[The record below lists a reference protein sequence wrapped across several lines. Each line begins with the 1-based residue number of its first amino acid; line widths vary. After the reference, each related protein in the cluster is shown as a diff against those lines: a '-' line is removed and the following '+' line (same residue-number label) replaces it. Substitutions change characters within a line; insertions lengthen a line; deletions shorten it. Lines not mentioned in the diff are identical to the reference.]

1 MALEKDE
8 DVTTNP
14 AGAGPNRKEF
24 LRAAGVATAGAAV
37 ATAAPG
43 LARASSAR
51 VVRDLAPV
59 TVTIS
64 RGAVTTKNDWMGN
77 VIARFEKAN
86 PEIKVK
92 SLFAPQS
99 STDAHNQYVA
109 QLSGGSS
116 AVDIYQVDVIWPPE
130 FAAAGWLLP
139 VDKYITDSFKTD
151 LLHGPRLGTTVN
163 GKMYAIPY
171 YTDVG
176 MLFYRTD
183 LLAKYKLAPPQTF
196 TDMVAASQ
204 TIIKQEKGVPYGVL
218 WQGAQY
224 EGLFCDICEL
234 FWGNGGNILE
244 NFTGPKVVI
253 NSPQNQ
259 VALQFMVDTIHR
271 YKIAPL
277 AVTTYTEEE
286 TRHLFQNG
294 KSLFLRNWPYVWPNG
309 NDKTQSLIAGKFA
322 LKPMVH
328 GPNGKPGAALG
339 GWNMAINAKSQNP
352 DAAAKVALGITNAES
367 QKYLAINAGNNPSL
381 ASVYRDPEAI
391 AANPYYKQYASVVSN
406 ALPRPVSKYETK
418 ISDRV
423 TRQVH
428 AALLGQVSVS
438 AALANAQRD
447 VEALVGGGNSTP

>member
-8 DVTTNP
+8 DVTTDP

-24 LRAAGVATAGAAV
+24 LRAAGIATAGAAAAV
-37 ATAAPG
+37 AAPG

-196 TDMVAASQ
+196 ADLVAASQ

-294 KSLFLRNWPYVWPNG
+294 KSLFLRNWPYVY
-309 NDKTQSLIAGKFA
+309 SLATTDAASKIKGKFA
-322 LKPMVH
+322 VAPLP
-328 GPNGKPGAALG
+328 GKDGPGASSLG
-339 GWNMAINAKSQNP
+339 GHSEAITTYSKY
-352 DAAAKVALGITNAES
+352 KGTALDFLKFIEES
-367 QKYLAINAGNNPSL
+367 DQQKFFMTQGSL
-381 ASVYRDPEAI
+381 APVLEGIYTDSALVAKF
-391 AANPYYKQYASVVSN
+391 PYLPTLLTSIQN
-406 ALPRPVSKYETK
+406 AVPRPVTPFYPAVTK
-418 ISDRV
+418 AIQDNSF
-423 TRQVH
+423 
-428 AALLGQVSVS
+428 AALQGTKTSQQAVTDMD
-438 AALANAQRD
+438 AAIKAA
-447 VEALVGGGNSTP
+447 AS